1 MALPGAGAAAAG
13 GGPCPLWTALYDY
26 EASGEDELSL
36 RRGDVVEVLSQDAAV
51 SGDDGWWAG
60 KIRHRLG
67 IFPANYVTRQP
78 RGGAAAGAGGGGG
91 RGDPAGSLT
100 EIDFQHLEL
109 QEIIGVGGFGK
120 VYRATWRGREVAVKA
135 ARQDPDEDIT
145 ATAESVRQEAK
156 LFSMLRHPNIIALH
170 GVCLREPNLC
180 LVMEF
185 ARGGSLNR
193 ALAAAAAAP
202 GAGAARGGRRIPPHI
217 LVNWAVQIARGM
229 LYLHDEAIVPILH
242 RDLKSSNSESRPGGW
257 GVRRGL
263 RAAAGGEAA
272 AGGVPGPLPPP
283 GCGAG
288 PSPEAA
294 RREGPAWRCWPLPWP
309 RRGGGPAAGGSPRK
323 RAARPGRARSRSPVS
338 PGDGCR
344 NLGGLG
350 TLCQKLGLAAG

>member
-1 MALPGAGAAAAG
+1 MALPDAGAAAAAG
-13 GGPCPLWTALYDY
+13 GSGGPCPLWTALYDY

-78 RGGAAAGAGGGGG
+78 HGGAAAGGGG

-193 ALAAAAAAP
+193 ALAAAP
-202 GAGAARGGRRIPPHI
+202 GAAAARGGRRIPPHI

-242 RDLKSSNSESRPGGW
+242 RDLKSSNSESRAGRGGRWRGTFGSRRRGDVPALGRWARGSPGGA
-257 GVRRGL
+257 VRG
-263 RAAAGGEAA
+263 RAAG
-272 AGGVPGPLPPP
+272 
-283 GCGAG
+283 
-288 PSPEAA
+288 
-294 RREGPAWRCWPLPWP
+294 
-309 RRGGGPAAGGSPRK
+309 
-323 RAARPGRARSRSPVS
+323 PGRAPAGSPVP
-338 PGDGCR
+338 PGDRCR
-344 NLGGLG
+344 NSG
-350 TLCQKLGLAAG
+350 TQCQKLGQAAGWLAGL

>member
-1 MALPGAGAAAAG
+1 MAAGAEVAAMALPGAGAAAAAG
-13 GGPCPLWTALYDY
+13 GSGGPCPLWTALYDY

-78 RGGAAAGAGGGGG
+78 HGGAAAGGGG

-193 ALAAAAAAP
+193 ALAAAP
-202 GAGAARGGRRIPPHI
+202 GAAAARGGRRIPPHI

-242 RDLKSSNSESRPGGW
+242 RDLKSSNSESRAGRGEEVTRDLRTARGCPRLRPLGPG
-257 GVRRGL
+257 
-263 RAAAGGEAA
+263 E
-272 AGGVPGPLPPP
+272 
-283 GCGAG
+283 
-288 PSPEAA
+288 S
-294 RREGPAWRCWPLPWP
+294 
-309 RRGGGPAAGGSPRK
+309 RRGGAGAGAGAGRAPAGSPVP
-323 RAARPGRARSRSPVS
+323 PGNR
-338 PGDGCR
+338 CR
-344 NLGGLG
+344 NSG
-350 TLCQKLGLAAG
+350 TQCQKLGQAAGWLAGL